1 MAVNSNAPAPPAPL
15 DAAGIAAYLDYAGI
29 ELLARRDELIKALVA
44 NAKKYPRIDDND
56 VLGRLGENIGLSKK
70 LAIAAEQTR
79 VGTKQ
84 PFLDGG
90 RAVDAWF
97 KQFLAPLTLAYGPVQ
112 SAMDDYAKRLL
123 QERRAEQEAERKRA
137 QAEADRLAEIAAAEM
152 DKGGDADMALEQ
164 AGAAA
169 GRAEQADAAASAR
182 APDLTRS
189 YGSYGSAMSA
199 SESWSWEVTDEAIVP
214 REYMMISPDAIKAA
228 GKVRDRSGRPTKVI
242 PGIRWIATTK
252 MGVR

>member
-1 MAVNSNAPAPPAPL
+1 MTSNTPPPPAPL
-15 DAAGIAAYLDYAGI
+15 DTAQIAAYLDYAGS
-29 ELLARRDELIKALVA
+29 ELVARRNELIKALVA
-44 NAKKYPRIDDND
+44 NAKKYPRIDDDD
-56 VLGRLGENIGLSKK
+56 VLGRVGENIGLGKK
-70 LAIAAEQTR
+70 LTVAAEQSR

-97 KQFLAPLTLAYGPVQ
+97 KQFLAPLTVAYGPVQ

-123 QERRAEQEAERKRA
+123 AKRRAEQEAERKRA
-137 QAEADRLAEIAAAEM
+137 QAEADRLAEIAAAAI
-152 DKGGDADMALEQ
+152 DKGGDADVALEQ

-199 SESWSWEVTDEAIVP
+199 RESWSWEVTDEAIVP

-228 GKVRDRSGRPTKVI
+228 GRVRDRSGKPTKVI
-242 PGIRWIATTK
+242 PGIRWISSTK

>member
-44 NAKKYPRIDDND
+44 NAKKYPRIDDDD
-56 VLGRLGENIGLSKK
+56 VLGRVGENIGLGKK
-70 LAIAAEQTR
+70 LALAAEQTR

-123 QERRAEQEAERKRA
+123 DKRRAEQEAERKRA

-152 DKGGDADMALEQ
+152 DKGGDADRALEQ

-169 GRAEQADAAASAR
+169 GRAEVADAAASAR
-182 APDLTRS
+182 APDLTRQ
-189 YGSYGSAMSA
+189 YGSYGSPMSVR
-199 SESWSWEVTDEAIVP
+199 ERWKWRVIDITKVP
-214 REYMMISPDAIKAA
+214 REHLMIDPDSIKAA
-228 GKVRDRSGRPTKVI
+228 GKERDRSGKPTTIV
-242 PGIRWIATTK
+242 PGIEWYVETS